1 MKKVV
6 VTGATGMIGISLIN
20 LLISKGIHVLA
31 IVRPNSPRR
40 NILPVSD
47 LINVLEWDLHKL
59 PEMLLEDKDQKYDCF
74 FHLGWSG
81 TFGDGRNN
89 MYLQNANI
97 KMTIDAVYLA
107 EKLGCSVFVGA
118 GSQAEYGVKNEEK
131 LNANLSVDPE
141 NGYGIAKYCAGKMS
155 RVLCNQLD
163 IRHVWVRI
171 LSIYGPCDGVNTM
184 IMSSISKMLQGNKMQ
199 YTKAEQMWDYLYVDD
214 AALGLYL
221 SAQKGKNNSVYV
233 LGSGVAKPLS
243 EYINAIRNNINPNIE
258 INFGDIPYS
267 VNQVMYLCGDI
278 SDLTKDTEF
287 LPRISFEEGIRK
299 TIDWYKGGELH

>member
-6 VTGATGMIGISLIN
+6 ITGATGMIGISLIN
-20 LLISKGIHVLA
+20 LLISKDIHVLA
-31 IVRPNSPRR
+31 IIRPYSSRR
-40 NILPVSD
+40 NMLPVSD
-47 LINVLEWDLHKL
+47 LIEVLEWDLHKL
-59 PEMLLEDKDQKYDCF
+59 PELLLEDIDRNYDCF

-81 TFGDGRNN
+81 TFGLARND
-89 MYLQNANI
+89 MYLQTANVN
-97 KMTIDAVYLA
+97 MTIDAVYLA
-107 EKLGCSVFVGA
+107 EKLGCSVFIGA
-118 GSQAEYGVKNEEK
+118 GSQAEYGTKNEEK
-131 LNANLSVDPE
+131 LSSNLSVNPE

-171 LSIYGPCDGVNTM
+171 LSIYGPCDGVDTM
-184 IMSSISKMLQGNKMQ
+184 IMSSISKMLQGNKMK